1 MYCWLFEDIHAV
13 NLEALTMQDIDLQK
27 LNNETSTYL
36 NNSKHFY
43 ILFVT
48 IKCFWIPIY
57 Q

>member
-48 IKCFWIPIY
+48 IKCF
-57 Q
+57 